1 MLSDLDIVKLVEQM
15 AVVIDAVDLVE
26 EELFKRADDASL
38 EKIAANPGDEQEKFG
53 LQMSRAILT
62 LKKLVAE
69 GRVEGY
75 LPLPL
80 I

>member
-53 LQMSRAILT
+53 LQMSMGILA
-62 LKKLVAE
+62 LKKLIAE

-75 LPLPL
+75 LPPSHT
-80 I
+80 